1 MKGFSFIC
9 AIAWVALMGAADAAD
24 DFYAGKKITIG
35 SYGGA
40 GNNYDAYSRMVAR
53 HLGKYIPGN
62 PSLLVVNQP
71 GAGGLMG
78 LNYASRIA
86 PQDGTFISLVSDGL
100 LMFEATGR
108 PGIQDSLAKFK
119 WLGALS
125 SSNVVTVS
133 WYKSGVKTL
142 DDAKRRDVRLGGSG
156 AGAMS
161 SMVPELY
168 NAFVGTRFLIIQGY
182 VSAPEQNL
190 AMDRGELD
198 GRGAASW
205 TSFKNL
211 LPKEIAE
218 GKLHVLGQIG
228 PKKDEELRDVPLLI
242 DLVAHDPKKLPI
254 AQFVS
259 RALTL
264 SRSLAAPPGVP
275 DERVAILRKAIAE
288 MIKDPDLLAEVTKLS
303 LDIGFV
309 PGPEVELL
317 IKQVLAT
324 PKDVVDG
331 AKVLMKLQ

>member
-1 MKGFSFIC
+1 L
-9 AIAWVALMGAADAAD
+9 VASAAGADADAAD
-24 DFYAGKKITIG
+24 DFFAGKKITIG

-40 GNNYDAYSRMVAR
+40 GNNYDTYSRMVAR
-53 HLGKYIPGN
+53 HLGKYVPGH
-62 PSLLVVNQP
+62 PSFIVLNQP
-71 GAGGLMG
+71 GAGGLTG

-108 PGIQDSLAKFK
+108 SGIQDSLAKFK

-125 SSNVVTVS
+125 SSNVVTVT
-133 WYKSGVKTL
+133 WYKSNVKTL
-142 DDAKRRDVRLGGSG
+142 DDAKTRNVRLGGSG

-168 NAFVGTRFLIIQGY
+168 NSFVGTKFSIIQGY

-211 LPKEIAE
+211 LTKEISE
-218 GKLHVLGQIG
+218 GKLNVLGQIG
-228 PKKDEELRDVPLLI
+228 PRKEAELPEVPLLT
-242 DLVAHDPKKLPI
+242 DLVVGDPNKYGI
-254 AQFVS
+254 ARFVS
-259 RALTL
+259 QALTL

-275 DERVAILRKAIAE
+275 DDRVAILRKAIAE
-288 MIKDPDLLAEVTKLS
+288 MVKDPELLSEVTRLS
-303 LDIGFV
+303 LDIGYV
-309 PGPEVELL
+309 PGPEVEAL
-317 IKQVLAT
+317 IKDVLAT

>member
-1 MKGFSFIC
+1 MRRIALVC
-9 AIAWVALMGAADAAD
+9 ASMCALASSAHAAD
-24 DFYAGKKITIG
+24 DFFAGKKITIG

-53 HLGKYIPGN
+53 HLGKYIPGH
-62 PSLLVVNQP
+62 PSFIVVNQP

-125 SSNVVTVS
+125 SSNVVTVT
-133 WYKSGVKTL
+133 WYKSGVRTI
-142 DDAKRRDVRLGGSG
+142 DDAKTRSVRLGGSG

-168 NAFVGTRFLIIQGY
+168 NAFVGTRFAIIQGY

-218 GKLHVLGQIG
+218 GKLNVLGQIG
-228 PKKDEELRDVPLLI
+228 PKKDEELAHVPLLTE
-242 DLVAHDPKKLPI
+242 LVAHDPGKLPI

-264 SRSLAAPPGVP
+264 SRSLAAPPSVP
-275 DERVAILRKAIAE
+275 DERIAILRKGIAQ
-288 MIKDPDLLAEVTKLS
+288 MVKDPDVLAEAAKLS
-303 LDIGFV
+303 MDIGFV
-309 PGPEVELL
+309 PGPEVEVL
-317 IKQVLAT
+317 IKEVLAT